1 MKYFFVI
8 ASLFLLNLSA
18 NSADDYKVGDTLYV
32 WSKQGLKL
40 RDGPGISGGVTSTVE
55 FAERVTVVG
64 LTDLKFNLL
73 LFSPITMG
81 YVWANA
87 EPVVLYGHWT
97 LVINEDGETGYVY
110 DQYLLQFPPFQA
122 NNLNLHGYGL
132 SLPID
137 RIDTTYVDTTQKYD
151 GLLLT
156 IVIQYTQGITCTMGV
171 GSKSSGAS
179 YFFEGFTIEEA
190 LVLIRSS
197 LGQFE
202 HFRVYRNWPD
212 SILAT
217 DKALCELEVSVV
229 KDGVRINVSCSYC

>member
-1 MKYFFVI
+1 
-8 ASLFLLNLSA
+8 
-18 NSADDYKVGDTLYV
+18 
-32 WSKQGLKL
+32 
-40 RDGPGISGGVTSTVE
+40 
-55 FAERVTVVG
+55 
-64 LTDLKFNLL
+64 
-73 LFSPITMG
+73 
-81 YVWANA
+81 
-87 EPVVLYGHWT
+87 
-97 LVINEDGETGYVY
+97 
-110 DQYLLQFPPFQA
+110 
-122 NNLNLHGYGL
+122 
-132 SLPID
+132 
-137 RIDTTYVDTTQKYD
+137 
-151 GLLLT
+151 
-156 IVIQYTQGITCTMGV
+156 MGV